1 MVKTIIFHT
10 FFSKEIEDILFQ
22 LKLFNLWYFI
32 SHVLQK
38 LWSMLHVIKIS
49 IYNEIITLYILS
61 LIFIVGLHLR
71 SHTEYNNRVYL
82 YRRLWHRNTPPL
94 KIMFTYFVQ
103 SNFFLICLMCTCS
116 YPYNISWKQQFSCAA
131 PLLLCRLHVSPFYSF
146 NQIGMSGTCKQLL
159 VYDYKYALDL

>member
-1 MVKTIIFHT
+1 MVKIIILQITLISVFKILFIFNIH

-22 LKLFNLWYFI
+22 FKLFNLWYFI

-71 SHTEYNNRVYL
+71 SHTEYTNRVYL

-103 SNFFLICLMCTCS
+103 SNFFLISSL
-116 YPYNISWKQQFSCAA
+116 
-131 PLLLCRLHVSPFYSF
+131 SF
-146 NQIGMSGTCKQLL
+146 
-159 VYDYKYALDL
+159 V

>member
-1 MVKTIIFHT
+1 MVKIIILQITLISVFKILFIFNMH
-10 FFSKEIEDILFQ
+10 FFSTEIEDILFQ
-22 LKLFNLWYFI
+22 FKLFNLWYFI

-71 SHTEYNNRVYL
+71 SHTEYTNRVYC
-82 YRRLWHRNTPPL
+82 RRLWHRHTPPL

-103 SNFFLICLMCTCS
+103 SNFFLISSL
-116 YPYNISWKQQFSCAA
+116 
-131 PLLLCRLHVSPFYSF
+131 SF
-146 NQIGMSGTCKQLL
+146 
-159 VYDYKYALDL
+159 V